1 MERLQIAIEKARA
14 QRLAEGR
21 PASGAAAGAAAGAP
35 VAAKGPA
42 REAAPKDAAPAAG
55 PAAPDAGRPAG
66 QVQAPRDAATVR
78 RLGPTARPVH
88 GDDQHDPAAT
98 WAALRPLAEGGREP
112 RYPGVIPPGSTP
124 AAAAYNLLRTRMI
137 QQARRNG
144 WKRIAIV
151 SPEMGDGKTTIC
163 ANIAMGLSR
172 QFDTRSIVL
181 DFDLRRVG
189 LSRLMRPRELST
201 GMEGVLSGEVAF
213 PDHALRLGDNVALG
227 LNDHHVDA
235 PAELLQSGATTAAL
249 AEMERLLRPDILIFD
264 MPPLL
269 VGDDNFGFLEN
280 ADAALIVAAAESTP
294 MSRIDT
300 AERQVA
306 ELTEVMG
313 IVLNKCRYPDRS
325 QAYDY

>member
-21 PASGAAAGAAAGAP
+21 PAAPAAPTGAGAP
-35 VAAKGPA
+35 SGTASATAVAPVATPASAPGAASAPADDSAAKSA
-42 REAAPKDAAPAAG
+42 AKSEA
-55 PAAPDAGRPAG
+55 
-66 QVQAPRDAATVR
+66 R
-78 RLGPTARPVH
+78 RLGPNARPVH
-88 GDDQHDPAAT
+88 EDEQHDPAGT
-98 WAALRPLAEGGREP
+98 WAAMRPLFESGREP
-112 RYPGVIPPGSTP
+112 RYPGVIPAGSSP
-124 AAAAYNLLRTRMI
+124 AAAAYNLLRTRML

-144 WKRIAIV
+144 WRRIAIV

-235 PAELLQSGATTAAL
+235 PAELLQSGSTTAAL